1 MELWRRL
8 ASRRAIGVV
17 GGLIVLAFA
26 VIAIRLLDGGALALR
41 GPDTRARGSA
51 IPVTAAK
58 AVRQDVP
65 DIINTIGTVQSIDQV
80 AVQSQV
86 SGPITKIEFQPGQ
99 EVKKDQELFLID
111 PRPFVAALDQA
122 KAQLAHDQAV
132 LSEAQIDLVRYQT
145 LAKENSIA
153 KQQAQDQAF
162 VVDQD
167 KGTVALDQ
175 ANVDTAQINLGYCHI
190 KSPIDGRAGILLVE
204 LGNLVGPQQSGQA
217 TSGTARSGTGTPSP
231 AASQTSTGGGF
242 QTSSGGLVS
251 ITQIKPIYVTFP
263 VAQTVFDL
271 VRQNQAAGALDVF
284 AYSQAGKM
292 LGRGKLTVIGN
303 QVDAGTGTVAMQGTF
318 ANADEAL
325 WPGEFVRVELVE
337 SMRRNVVTVPA
348 QAIMEGPSGSYVYS
362 VGNDQM
368 VHRAD
373 VQVTSRDNGIAVI
386 AKGVSEGERV
396 VTDGQYRLADG
407 AKVAVQQTTEK
418 GAGL

>member
-1 MELWRRL
+1 
-8 ASRRAIGVV
+8 
-17 GGLIVLAFA
+17 
-26 VIAIRLLDGGALALR
+26 
-41 GPDTRARGSA
+41 
-51 IPVTAAK
+51 
-58 AVRQDVP
+58 
-65 DIINTIGTVQSIDQV
+65 
-80 AVQSQV
+80 
-86 SGPITKIEFQPGQ
+86 
-99 EVKKDQELFLID
+99 VKKDQELFLID

-132 LSEAQIDLVRYQT
+132 LSEAQVDLVRYQT

-217 TSGTARSGTGTPSP
+217 ASSTARSGTGTPSP

-242 QTSSGGLVS
+242 QASSGGLVS

-263 VAQTVFDL
+263 VAQTIFDV
-271 VRQNQAAGALDVF
+271 VRQNQAAGALDVL

-325 WPGEFVRVELVE
+325 WPGEFVRVELVV